1 MMNKKGLGLLLIVLG
16 VLGGVYLFVLVG
28 IFGALGL
35 GGGLIYAGYKL
46 YTAKN
51 FQLISD
57 KIELNKKSNTLYLEV
72 CVKNLSNKPGE
83 IFVTANIYNKG
94 QLIMTVTTN
103 TLTVMPQG
111 LGKLKAEID
120 VNIEEINPENITH
133 EIIGSSIK

>member
-1 MMNKKGLGLLLIVLG
+1 MNKKGLGLLLIVLG

>member
-1 MMNKKGLGLLLIVLG
+1 MNKKGLGLLLIVLG
-16 VLGGVYLFVLVG
+16 VLGGIYLFVLVG

-72 CVKNLSNKPGE
+72 CVKNLSDKPGE